1 VESNQAEV
9 VKALRSR
16 LLTAGFTSPEKKLK
30 DLEQGD
36 FKQITCILN
45 DQESKEFASENMA
58 SRIATLVALVMS
70 RNKTE
75 GEKLQSIT
83 DFSKDFEGNR
93 TNDWHLQAMQSESFL
108 GLVSK
113 AAKLDQETFL

>member
-45 DQESKEFASENMA
+45 DQESKEFTSENMA

-75 GEKLQSIT
+75 GDKLQSIT

>member
-75 GEKLQSIT
+75 GDKLQSIT

>member
-36 FKQITCILN
+36 FKQITSILN
-45 DQESKEFASENMA
+45 DKESKEFASENMA

-75 GEKLQSIT
+75 GDKLQSIT